1 MLVNATH
8 LIEGVNNR
16 LSWAGCLGA
25 DQRRQK
31 VVRVTVLWNPVD
43 SI

>member
-1 MLVNATH
+1 MLVYGTH
-8 LIEGVNNR
+8 LVEGVNNS
-16 LSWAGCLGA
+16 LSWTGCFGA

-43 SI
+43 PI